1 MSTVRDA
8 AESVWQDSILP
19 TLCDYVRIPAVSAA
33 YDESWRENGHIQKA
47 AEMLR
52 DWCMQ
57 RPVAGMNVE
66 LITHESLSPLLM
78 VEIDP
83 TEPGNTDT
91 VLLYGH
97 LDKQPDMEGWRAPYA
112 PWSPV
117 IDNGRLYGRGGA
129 DDGYAVF
136 AAITAVELAQRE
148 GRPHARCVILIE
160 ASEESGSVDLPAWMD
175 LVAGRIGAPS
185 LVICLDSGCL
195 DYERMWVT
203 TSLRGLADGVLTVRV
218 LEEGVHSGDA
228 SGVVPSSFRIARN
241 LLDRIED
248 SSTGHITLPALHADI
263 PAHRVREAAET
274 AAEFPQPIAEHFPF
288 VGDTEPMT
296 DDPTE
301 QLLNRTWRPTLS
313 TTGADGW
320 PATNRAGNVLR
331 PGTSLRLSFRLPP
344 TCGADAALRSITE
357 TLETDPPHSASVTFT
372 DTTAASGWDAPE
384 FDEWLTHA
392 LTDASLAAFG
402 QTPRTFG
409 EGGSIP
415 FMGMLGE
422 RFPDAQFVITGVL
435 GPGANAHGP
444 NEFMHIATAV
454 SLTAATSLILSAHA
468 TRP

>member
-1 MSTVRDA
+1 
-8 AESVWQDSILP
+8 
-19 TLCDYVRIPAVSAA
+19 
-33 YDESWRENGHIQKA
+33 
-47 AEMLR
+47 
-52 DWCMQ
+52 
-57 RPVAGMNVE
+57 
-66 LITHESLSPLLM
+66 
-78 VEIDP
+78 
-83 TEPGNTDT
+83 
-91 VLLYGH
+91 
-97 LDKQPDMEGWRAPYA
+97 
-112 PWSPV
+112 
-117 IDNGRLYGRGGA
+117 
-129 DDGYAVF
+129 
-136 AAITAVELAQRE
+136 
-148 GRPHARCVILIE
+148 
-160 ASEESGSVDLPAWMD
+160 
-175 LVAGRIGAPS
+175 
-185 LVICLDSGCL
+185 
-195 DYERMWVT
+195 
-203 TSLRGLADGVLTVRV
+203 
-218 LEEGVHSGDA
+218 
-228 SGVVPSSFRIARN
+228 
-241 LLDRIED
+241 
-248 SSTGHITLPALHADI
+248 LPALHADI

-344 TCGADAALRSITE
+344 TCDADAALRSITE